1 VLALGIGLGL
11 NVLGSIAGAN
21 QRNGQIAAAH
31 AARNNATYWRNHLK
45 AQAKKNADYTSL
57 KTFTK
62 NHLSAGREYE
72 GLQRVYGEKMKSLAF
87 NNQAIIKKLYQ
98 SNIPQSTGT
107 SAARM
112 KTMQLSDAYQKLAI
126 NRATGRG
133 AKEELNTK
141 IESLYGWGGKLDQA
155 QTAAWRG
162 GNPVQFETYEDPA
175 IAEAQMENPLI
186 SALPGLGSSLQT
198 AGDIDNPF
206 SGLYKLFGG

>member
-1 VLALGIGLGL
+1 MLALGIGLS
-11 NVLGSIAGAN
+11 VLGSIAGAN

-72 GLQRVYGEKMKSLAF
+72 GLQRVYKEKMKSLAF
-87 NNQAIIKKLYQ
+87 NNQAIIEKLYQ
-98 SNIPQSTGT
+98 SNIPQSTGA
-107 SAARM
+107 SAARI
-112 KTMQLSDAYQKLAI
+112 KTIQKGKVGRQLAI
-126 NRATGRG
+126 NRATARS
-133 AKEELNTK
+133 AKEEINTK

-175 IAEAQMENPLI
+175 TAEAQMENPLI

-206 SGLYKLFGG
+206 SGLYKIFG